1 LKFIKFYR
9 FNCYFTGEFP
19 KIFCIYS
26 LEKNR
31 KLQIIQAAVKRF
43 TKHGINKTTLDEIA
57 RDLRIGKA
65 TIYHYFQSKEELYYA
80 TIELRTEEYLEEIKN
95 IFSSEEKLIEE
106 KFIDY
111 FNYKSSLEEKYQLI
125 YELVLLLLKENNF
138 EPELNAL
145 KNLLQKEKD
154 IIRDVLIKINKTKY
168 KDTALSDFFVIQS
181 WGFMFSQKLN
191 LLTKPGENSSTR
203 EMIRKILQ
211 CIIEQ

>member
-1 LKFIKFYR
+1 
-9 FNCYFTGEFP
+9 
-19 KIFCIYS
+19 

-95 IFSSEEKLIEE
+95 IFNNGEKTIEDR
-106 KFIDY
+106 FVDY
-111 FNYKSSLEEKYQLI
+111 FIYKSSLYEKYQLI
-125 YELVLLLLKENNF
+125 YELVLMLLKDNNF

-145 KNLLQKEKD
+145 KNLLQKEKE
-154 IIRDVLIKINKTKY
+154 LIKEVLNKINRVKINPKAD
-168 KDTALSDFFVIQS
+168 KSVFLNELSLSEFFVIQS
-181 WGFMFSQKLN
+181 WGFMFGQKLN
-191 LLTKPGENSSTR
+191 SISKQDDNPDLKD
-203 EMIRKILQ
+203 MVRKILKN
-211 CIIEQ
+211 ILEQ